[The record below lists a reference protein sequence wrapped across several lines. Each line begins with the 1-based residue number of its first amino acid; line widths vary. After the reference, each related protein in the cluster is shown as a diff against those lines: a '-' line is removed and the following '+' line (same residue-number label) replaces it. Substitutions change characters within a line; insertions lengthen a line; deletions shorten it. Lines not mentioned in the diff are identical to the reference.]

1 MDLKI
6 YEKTRYQNI
15 YRHKKNK
22 NYVIMMSK
30 PVKTSISKI
39 DGKKILT
46 TDEALKIRDNVLI
59 KQQKALETI
68 HKEDFD
74 TLWDKYI
81 FQCKFVK
88 KQAYNTIL
96 RKEKEYNSKLKG
108 KININLSKS
117 NKEFWTKFIDD
128 IDTTSKQ
135 KNELIKILKSFFN
148 WCIEE
153 NLLYNNPLS
162 KVVNYKVNKPEMKY
176 WIPSELKKFLDT
188 IEEDVNS
195 QNIYRAYL
203 ARRTKLITL
212 LVFSLGDRIGETR
225 AMTFDVVNE

>member
-15 YRHKKNK
+15 YRHIKNK